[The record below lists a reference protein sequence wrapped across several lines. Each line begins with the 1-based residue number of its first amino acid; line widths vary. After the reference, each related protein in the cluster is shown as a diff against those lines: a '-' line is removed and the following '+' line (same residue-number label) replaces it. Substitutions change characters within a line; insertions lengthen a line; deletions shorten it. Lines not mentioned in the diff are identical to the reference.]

1 MGQKVNSNIYRLG
14 QTQDW
19 NLNLCNVNL
28 KSSAPMFQKNIK
40 LKLFLFYMFNRSGLF
55 VHSYSISKNYDSLNV
70 KIKVLPITGQ
80 KVNALKSRYKNI
92 VNKKKGSSDS
102 NELENLA
109 LNKKTTITN
118 IKKNLKKTVLVKKQ
132 KGQSNFGL
140 TFSKVL
146 RKFMNTSRL
155 NLQIVNLSK
164 VTQLYYYENRKKFS
178 NLVQPLSR
186 YKRTKFFPD
195 FIKLAILLTSPIS
208 SSANLFAQ
216 LIASHLP
223 VVRSHTSFVLFL
235 KQYLNVVGP
244 LLEQTDFKGIRIAI
258 KGRFGGI
265 SRSKTRVVQVGRV
278 SLQTIGNSSVDFC
291 TVRSYTKYGIFSVK
305 VWVCKN

>member
-1 MGQKVNSNIYRLG
+1 
-14 QTQDW
+14 
-19 NLNLCNVNL
+19 
-28 KSSAPMFQKNIK
+28 MFQKNIK

-92 VNKKKGSSDS
+92 VNKKKGNSDS

-146 RKFMNTSRL
+146 RKFMNTIRL
-155 NLQIVNLSK
+155 NLHIVNL
-164 VTQLYYYENRKKFS
+164 
-178 NLVQPLSR
+178 
-186 YKRTKFFPD
+186 
-195 FIKLAILLTSPIS
+195 
-208 SSANLFAQ
+208 
-216 LIASHLP
+216 
-223 VVRSHTSFVLFL
+223 
-235 KQYLNVVGP
+235 
-244 LLEQTDFKGIRIAI
+244 
-258 KGRFGGI
+258 
-265 SRSKTRVVQVGRV
+265 
-278 SLQTIGNSSVDFC
+278 
-291 TVRSYTKYGIFSVK
+291 
-305 VWVCKN
+305 